1 MSPEN
6 RTPVPPKPFLI
17 RHGRLTSSILAPLVV
32 ATGMLAFAGTAA
44 AAQPPSGGDNHCYR
58 TTDGRHPRPCLIS
71 IPGPQGRPG
80 PQGIPGPAGPCIE
93 IDSIQQG
100 ANEEFAVAL
109 VGGKTFGGHRRNPPP
124 DASHLYEWTDLTT
137 GTFAATYPTD
147 ACAASLN
154 TRGNDLYFK
163 VITPRGRVF
172 ETVCATNG
180 SDNFDCDATTANP
193 TGGTWVEVLP
203 PPLVP

>member
-80 PQGIPGPAGPCIE
+80 PQGIPGPCI
-93 IDSIQQG
+93 DLDAVQQ
-100 ANEEFAVAL
+100 ASSEEFAIAVVPGA
-109 VGGKTFGGHRRNPPP
+109 TFGGHRVDTPTPGT
-124 DASHLYEWTDLTT
+124 YQWTNLST
-137 GTFAATYPTD
+137 GTFAATYPTT
-147 ACAASLN
+147 ACAGALN
-154 TRGNDLYFK
+154 FSGNEIQFK
-163 VITPRGRVF
+163 VITLGGDVY
-172 ETVCATNG
+172 ETICATNG
-180 SDNFDCDATTANP
+180 LVLNCAAGQSGHP
-193 TGGTWVEVLP
+193 TVTGTWHLLAKP
-203 PPLVP
+203 A